1 MEVNR
6 LFSALSTDQATIHNI
21 SSSVSKSWI
30 GQTVTLI
37 CKSDGVPTPTLSWY
51 KPDGTKFNQVKAKEN
66 TAVVTMNSDKDFGL
80 YNCTADNSFKL
91 ASKTVRVKQ
100 ISK

>member
-30 GQTVTLI
+30 GQTVALI
-37 CKSDGVPTPTLSWY
+37 CESDGVPTPTLSWY
-51 KPDGTKFNQVKAKEN
+51 KPDGTKFNQVKAEEN
-66 TAVVTMNSDKDFGL
+66 TVVVTMNSDKDFGL